1 MFRSVKLLL
10 IFLFILLS
18 NQKVFANGEVNVY
31 SYRQPILIDP
41 IFEEFTKST
50 GIKVNI
56 LHAKKGLLER
66 LLSEGNN
73 TPADVVLTVDI
84 SRLNQ
89 FVEADVL
96 MPINSNILKKN
107 VPSHLRDIDNRW
119 FSFSKRA
126 RIVAISKDRV
136 ESGAIKK
143 IEDLADPKW
152 KGKICT
158 RKGSHV
164 YNRSLLA
171 SIITALGEKK
181 AEEWAKGLVSNLA
194 RKPEGNDRAQ
204 AKAIYEGVCDIAIMN
219 TYYYGKMKFNEKNP
233 EQKYWAKAIDLV
245 FTNQSDRGNHINVA
259 GGGVV
264 KYSKNKE
271 NAIALLEFL
280 IQPQAQLL
288 YSSKNYEYP
297 VNPNMELSNELK
309 SWGMFKEDKL
319 PVEKLAELAPI
330 AQKIIDRVGW

>member
-1 MFRSVKLLL
+1 MNYNRFLVIILL
-10 IFLFILLS
+10 IT
-18 NQKVFANGEVNVY
+18 VFSFDTYADNEVNVY

-41 IFEEFTKST
+41 FFQEFTKKT
-50 GIKVNI
+50 GIKVNV

-66 LLSEGNN
+66 LKAEGSD

-89 FVEADVL
+89 FVENDL
-96 MPINSNILKKN
+96 LQPIESSIMESNI
-107 VPSHLRDIDNRW
+107 PYHLRDTKNRW

-126 RIVAISKDRV
+126 RIVVASKERV
-136 ESGAIKK
+136 DTNLIQR
-143 IEDLADPKW
+143 IEDLADPIW

-171 SIITALGEKK
+171 SIIAVHGEEE
-181 AEEWAKGLVSNLA
+181 AEIWAKALVANLA

-204 AKAIYEGVCDIAIMN
+204 VKAIHEGVCDVAVIN
-219 TYYYGKMKFNEKNP
+219 TYYFGKMKFNKKDT
-233 EQKYWAKAIDLV
+233 EQTNWAKAINII
-245 FTNQSDRGNHINVA
+245 FTNQEDRGNHINVA

-264 KYSKNKE
+264 KYAMNKE

-280 IQPQAQLL
+280 IQPKAQAL
-288 YSSKNYEYP
+288 YATMNYEYP
-297 VNPNMELSNELK
+297 VNLSTELSDELK
-309 SWGMFKEDKL
+309 SWGSFKEDQL
-319 PVEKLAELAPI
+319 PIEKLAELAPI
-330 AQKIIDRVGW
+330 AQKIINRVGW